1 MQKSELI
8 SCEHKK
14 IIIMKT
20 KIAIQGIESSFHHLA
35 VNKLLGEDNI
45 ELLKCDSFEKVTNSL
60 TSFKSDYGVM
70 AIENTIAGSILPNYN
85 LIDNSELVILDEVY
99 LNIQMHLMALNSE
112 SIHDIKEVHS
122 HPVALL
128 QCKEYLK
135 KFPPQFKVV
144 EGKDTASEAKKIKEQ
159 GLTGVAAIAGIQV
172 AEEFGLKILDS
183 NIQSM
188 KNNKT
193 RFVLLGRKQ
202 ALLNERSN
210 KASLR
215 FELSHDIGSLS
226 NVLQLFSTFKINLT
240 KIQSLPVIDS
250 PWQYA
255 FFTDV
260 LFEDYQLFSEVIS
273 MLKKATKNLKILGVY
288 RDNKENKQSEIIS
301 DLENKSSELYQ

>member
-1 MQKSELI
+1 
-8 SCEHKK
+8 
-14 IIIMKT
+14 MKT

-35 VNKLLGEDNI
+35 VNKLLGEENV
-45 ELLKCDSFEKVTNSL
+45 ELIKCDSFEKVTSSL
-60 TSFKSDYGVM
+60 VDFKADFGM
-70 AIENTIAGSILPNYN
+70 LAIENTIAGSILPNYN
-85 LIDNSELVILDEVY
+85 LIDGSDLVILDEVY
-99 LNIQMHLMALNSE
+99 LNIQMHLMALESE

-128 QCKEYLK
+128 QCKDYLR

-159 GLTGVAAIAGIQV
+159 RLTGVAAIAGEQV
-172 AEEFGLKILDS
+172 AKEFGLKILDS

-188 KNNKT
+188 KDNKT

-202 ALLNERSN
+202 ELNSELSN

-215 FELSHDIGSLS
+215 FELNHDIGSLS

-240 KIQSLPVIDS
+240 KIQSLPVIGS

-255 FFTDV
+255 FFVDV
-260 LFEDYQLFSEVIS
+260 LFEDYQLFSEVTT
-273 MLKKATKNLKILGVY
+273 MLEKAVKKLKIIGVY
-288 RDNKENKQSEIIS
+288 RSNKENK
-301 DLENKSSELYQ
+301 KSELIASLRVNLQGVE

>member
-1 MQKSELI
+1 MQKNEPFSVEY
-8 SCEHKK
+8 KK
-14 IIIMKT
+14 KIIMKT

-35 VNKLLGEDNI
+35 VNKLLGEDNF

-60 TSFKSDYGVM
+60 VEFKADFGM
-70 AIENTIAGSILPNYN
+70 LAIENTIAGSILPNYN
-85 LIDNSELVILDEVY
+85 LIDGSDLVILDEVY
-99 LNIQMHLMALNSE
+99 LNIQMHLMALESE

-128 QCKEYLK
+128 QCKDYLR

-159 GLTGVAAIAGIQV
+159 RLTGVAAIAGEQV
-172 AEEFGLKILDS
+172 AKEFGLKILDS

-188 KNNKT
+188 KDNKT

-202 ALLNERSN
+202 ELNNELSN
-210 KASLR
+210 KASLK
-215 FELSHDIGSLS
+215 FELNHDIGSLS

-240 KIQSLPVIDS
+240 KIQSLPVIGS

-255 FFTDV
+255 FFVDV
-260 LFEDYQLFSEVIS
+260 LFEDYQLFSEVTT
-273 MLKKATKNLKILGVY
+273 MLEKAVKKLKIIGVY
-288 RDNKENKQSEIIS
+288 RSNKENK
-301 DLENKSSELYQ
+301 KSELISSLRANLQGVK